1 MEFSLIFQMIIKAVG
16 GLGIFLLGMKYM
28 SEGMQAVAGDKL
40 RTLIKRVTDNRFM
53 ATGIGASITAL
64 IQSSSVT
71 TVMVVGMA
79 NAGIISLRQ
88 SIGVILGADIGTTIT
103 AWIISLQIAEFGLP
117 LLGISILVYLF
128 ARKSQISNIAMMA
141 MGLGMVFFGLEIMKS
156 GFYVLR
162 TDQEFLSLLARFSPT
177 SYFDL
182 IKVVFIGAFVT
193 AIIQSS
199 SATVAITITLAQT
212 GFIDFNTAVAL
223 VLGENIGT
231 TITAFLASL
240 GSITVAK
247 RTAYAHILIKI
258 MGVMIM
264 IPLFYYYLEMLKMI
278 IPETVSMGNRIAFAH
293 TGFNIII
300 VSIFIWLIDPLAKL
314 LEILVKDK
322 DKKERPLLA
331 YLDIPI
337 LDASALN
344 VEQSFSGVLRVV
356 EGVEEMHVWLG
367 EALQTY
373 RGELEKLL
381 VHKEKEIDA
390 MQKEIVEYINE
401 LMTHHLTKD
410 SLTMVRQ
417 QTRMVDEFE
426 SISDYLVVIIKLRQ
440 RMDQDGEEF
449 SEEDKNFI
457 LDLHTVVSEYVIN
470 IGKSVRDKDAYV
482 LDKVMIDGKI
492 INRKIKQ
499 FRSIHLNK
507 LGTKHY
513 SPVTS
518 LIFTDILS
526 AYRHIKD
533 HAFNIA
539 EVIAGE
545 K

>member
-1 MEFSLIFQMIIKAVG
+1 MIIKAVG